1 MCKMCFNHYVATN
14 GFPHTTFQ
22 DQLQVVG
29 VALALLHHP
38 DVSTDDHGRYIYA
51 AGGLH
56 VAVEDDQYD
65 LEITD
70 GSVAGMA
77 WNQLPEPLRVL
88 VVAVIKGYQLP
99 DGRVFHIAAD
109 GTLVITADGFKSTV
123 NYRHLVPRGAS

>member
-1 MCKMCFNHYVATN
+1 MCNSCFNHYVATN
-14 GFPHTTFQ
+14 GFPDTTFQ

-38 DVSTDDHGRYIYA
+38 DVSTDDHGRYLYA
-51 AGGLH
+51 CCGWG
-56 VAVEDDQYD
+56 VAVRNDAYD
-65 LEITD
+65 VDIAD

-77 WNQLPEPLRVL
+77 WNQLPEPLRAL
-88 VVAVIKGYQLP
+88 VVAVVKGYQLP